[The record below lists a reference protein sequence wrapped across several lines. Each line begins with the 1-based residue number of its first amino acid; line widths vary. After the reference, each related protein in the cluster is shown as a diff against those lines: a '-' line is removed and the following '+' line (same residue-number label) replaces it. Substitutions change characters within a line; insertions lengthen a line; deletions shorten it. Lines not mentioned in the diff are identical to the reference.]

1 MKSSS
6 GKIILLITAVVATV
20 VIVLFNR
27 KPSSAP
33 DSAELVETVVTEDDI
48 KIKEALDIINGG
60 GQPME
65 GILML
70 VDLADAEEPNYD
82 AVFLLG
88 QLSIQSG
95 QLEKAVQ
102 RFTQVIEHDPEHT
115 EANWELAMLNM
126 KMGNLEDAVSRFEFC
141 IDKDEAYTNGYF
153 FIGQCLEAMGQ
164 NANAL
169 QTYKTYLPLAP
180 DTAVSKSVE
189 AIIKRLEV
197 GATRADDVNP

>member
-6 GKIILLITAVVATV
+6 GKIILLITAVVATA

-33 DSAELVETVVTEDDI
+33 DSAELVETVVSEDDI
-48 KIKEALDIINGG
+48 KIKDALDIINGG

-70 VDLADAEEPNYD
+70 VELADAEEPNYD
-82 AVFLLG
+82 AVFILG

-102 RFTQVIEHDPEHT
+102 RFSQVIEHDPEHT
-115 EANWELAMLNM
+115 EATWELAMLNM
-126 KMGNLEDAVSRFEFC
+126 KMGNLEEAVARFEFC
-141 IDKDEAYTNGYF
+141 INKDEAYVNGYF

>member
-6 GKIILLITAVVATV
+6 GKIILLITAVVATA

-180 DTAVSKSVE
+180 DTAVSKSVK

-197 GATRADDVNP
+197 GATRANDVNP

>member
-1 MKSSS
+1 MKSSL
-6 GKIILLITAVVATV
+6 GKIILLITAVVATA

-65 GILML
+65 GISML
-70 VDLADAEEPNYD
+70 VELADAEEPNYD

-102 RFTQVIEHDPEHT
+102 RFTQVIEYDPEHT

-180 DTAVSKSVE
+180 DTTVSKSVE

>member
-6 GKIILLITAVVATV
+6 GKIILLITAVVATA
-20 VIVLFNR
+20 VIVVFNR

-65 GILML
+65 GILIL
-70 VDLADAEEPNYD
+70 VELADAEEPNYD

-102 RFTQVIEHDPEHT
+102 RFTQVIEYDPEHT